1 MDPSFFSFPFFWI
14 LIIIIAVVF
23 SVASKQSREKQK
35 AAWRRLA
42 AAHNLEFVPNDSYFS
57 DGSYVAGSYRG
68 HSLKLETIQK
78 SQGRSS
84 VTYTRLELSAGRRPA
99 EQPSLSFE
107 EALNRF
113 TLLHFPYD
121 LPGKLKAES
130 FCEPIYYEQQGIVQD
145 VKFLEELIN
154 LLAALVEAYPV
165 VVAGGTEAIPKLH
178 PALGSEALGD
188 VTSRLLRDIVE
199 ESRQRLEHRAPWL
212 LCPTCLTRFGQHTW
226 EVSWWT
232 SHTYYGCRTC
242 QQSRKYL
249 EGKVVAV
256 LDSRMGSDPVQHE
269 DLIRVN
275 WSARR
280 ELFDFDTVEII
291 EATDEDAE
299 RFAVQ
304 VGNDTDPTREPR
316 YKEMSCVV
324 ASGCQL
330 SANAVRILEHTF
342 GEVRISSALS

>member
-35 AAWRRLA
+35 AAWKRLA
-42 AAHNLEFVPNDSYFS
+42 AAHNLEFVPNDNYFS
-57 DGSYVAGSYRG
+57 DGAYVSGSYRG

-78 SQGRSS
+78 SQGKSS
-84 VTYTRLELSAGRRPA
+84 VTYTRLELFVGRLPD
-99 EQPSLSFE
+99 EQQSLSFE

-113 TLLHFPYD
+113 ALLHFPYD
-121 LPGKLKAES
+121 LQGKLKAES
-130 FCEPIYYEQQGIVQD
+130 YCEPIYYEQQGIVQD
-145 VKFLEELIN
+145 VKFLEELMN
-154 LLAALVEAYPV
+154 LLASLAEAYPV
-165 VVAGGTEAIPKLH
+165 IVVGGTEALPKLH
-178 PALGSEALGD
+178 SAAGSETLGD

-212 LCPTCLTRFGQHTW
+212 LCPTCLTRFGPHTW

-242 QQSRKYL
+242 QQNRKYL
-249 EGKVVAV
+249 EGQVVAV
-256 LDSRMGSDPVQHE
+256 LDSRMGSEPVQQE
-269 DLIRVN
+269 DLVRVN

-280 ELFDFDTVEII
+280 ELFDFDAVEII

-316 YKEMSCVV
+316 YKAMPCVV
-324 ASGCQL
+324 SPECQL
-330 SANAVRILEHTF
+330 AENTIRILEHTF
-342 GEVRISSALS
+342 GQVEVQ